1 MNRGKH
7 IFRSAVALVC
17 LLSSATALW
26 LIPLEPVSAQTPGD
40 AVIYL
45 DQGWSQADR
54 ELYYQIPQGSVIAS
68 YDIFTNMEVAGS
80 QELFRSDANS
90 ARFGLIPQA
99 ANPRTNPDGF
109 PVGVAKNV
117 VTEGRWKGVTVGPN
131 CALCHT
137 AQLMYKGK
145 RIRIDGGHTNLFD
158 FQAYIQALDQ
168 AYQATLTDTAKFD
181 RMAGRIGA
189 TSTDAKNELR
199 TRLGREAART
209 HYYSGVAAASPF
221 PWGPGRADCLTLI
234 SNRLA
239 SIEPNIPE
247 NMSVATA
254 PVKIPFVWNAGQ
266 ATWTQWGGWAQDPLA
281 RNFGETLGV
290 YLPMDLQS
298 KTPEEGLFDSAA
310 AILNLQKIED
320 TMWRLAPP
328 KWPEEIFGK
337 IDRVKAAQGK
347 ALFATHCASCHNS
360 YPYTWTAPNKYGKRF
375 LEVGLVPKTYM
386 GTDMQQ
392 TVVVNEFMH
401 TAQLSPYLPPPDKGK
416 AVVLSPDLKA
426 PLVRHLLG
434 RAVEKLNL
442 SAGDMPDLNGF
453 RELPSPP
460 GSQTVWKAAPRD
472 GVWATPP
479 FLHNGSVPNLYEMLI
494 PASQRTK
501 KFYVG
506 RDFDPVKVGV
516 DTSGNSGT
524 FLLDTSLLGN
534 SNAGHSFENGPRG
547 NGIVGP
553 LLTDQQRW
561 ALVEYLKSIPEEAG
575 RVTPFGG
582 PPDARSGNQPWAYTK

>member
-7 IFRSAVALVC
+7 IFRSAAALAC

-26 LIPLEPVSAQTPGD
+26 LIPLERVSAQTPGD
-40 AVIYL
+40 SVIYL
-45 DQGWSQADR
+45 DQGWSQAER
-54 ELYYQIPQGSVIAS
+54 ELFYQTSQGSVIAS

-109 PVGVAKNV
+109 PVGVTKNV

-131 CALCHT
+131 CSVCHT

-158 FQAYIQALDQ
+158 IQAYMQALDQ

-181 RMAGRIGA
+181 RMAARIGA
-189 TSTDAKNELR
+189 TSTDAKSELR

-209 HYYSGVAAASPF
+209 HYYSGVAAASPS

-234 SNRLA
+234 SSRLA
-239 SIEPNIPE
+239 SIEPRIPE
-247 NMSVATA
+247 NMSVAAA

-281 RNFGETLGV
+281 RNYGETLGV

-337 IDRVKAAQGK
+337 IDRVKAAEGK

-392 TVVVNEFMH
+392 TVVVNKFMY

-416 AVVLSPDLKA
+416 AVVLASDFKPTLA
-426 PLVRHLLG
+426 RLLLG
-434 RAVEKLNL
+434 RAVEKLKL

-453 RELPSPP
+453 RELPLPP
-460 GSQTVWKAAPRD
+460 GSQTNWKAAPRD

-506 RDFDPVKVGV
+506 HDFDPVKVGV

-561 ALVEYLKSIPEEAG
+561 ALVEYLKSIPEEGG

-582 PPDARSGNQPWAYTK
+582 PPNARSGNQPWANPK

>member
-1 MNRGKH
+1 MNRGKR
-7 IFRSAVALVC
+7 IFRSAAALAC

-26 LIPLEPVSAQTPGD
+26 LIPLERVSAQTPGD
-40 AVIYL
+40 SVIYL

-54 ELYYQIPQGSVIAS
+54 ELYYQTPQGSVIAS

-109 PVGVAKNV
+109 PVGVTKNV

-131 CALCHT
+131 CSVCHT

-158 FQAYIQALDQ
+158 IQAYMQALDQ

-181 RMAGRIGA
+181 RMAARIGA
-189 TSTDAKNELR
+189 TSTDAKSELR

-247 NMSVATA
+247 NMSVAAA

-337 IDRVKAAQGK
+337 IDRVKAAEGK

-392 TVVVNEFMH
+392 TVVVNKFMH

-416 AVVLSPDLKA
+416 AVVLASDFKP
-426 PLVRHLLG
+426 PLVQASPRQGSGKTQTERRGYARSEWLSGTSVAAWITDRVEGSTARRSVGHAAFPAQRLG
-434 RAVEKLNL
+434 AQPLRDADPGESTHQEVLRRATISIRSKWE
-442 SAGDMPDLNGF
+442 STPA
-453 RELPSPP
+453 
-460 GSQTVWKAAPRD
+460 
-472 GVWATPP
+472 ATPGP
-479 FLHNGSVPNLYEMLI
+479 SFWI
-494 PASQRTK
+494 PRWSAIRTQAIHSRTVRAATAS
-501 KFYVG
+501 
-506 RDFDPVKVGV
+506 
-516 DTSGNSGT
+516 S
-524 FLLDTSLLGN
+524 
-534 SNAGHSFENGPRG
+534 
-547 NGIVGP
+547 
-553 LLTDQQRW
+553 
-561 ALVEYLKSIPEEAG
+561 
-575 RVTPFGG
+575 
-582 PPDARSGNQPWAYTK
+582 ARC